1 MPNKRDNSKS
11 HVFQILHHLNCVPAV
26 KANLPDIELSSQIAD
41 ELFNKAV
48 VDHVSCCRM
57 DKALP
62 LPDII
67 EDVIPVHSNRKV
79 LLRNPEIRQDL
90 TGSFL

>member
-1 MPNKRDNSKS
+1 
-11 HVFQILHHLNCVPAV
+11 
-26 KANLPDIELSSQIAD
+26 
-41 ELFNKAV
+41 
-48 VDHVSCCRM
+48 M

-90 TGSFL
+90 TGGFL